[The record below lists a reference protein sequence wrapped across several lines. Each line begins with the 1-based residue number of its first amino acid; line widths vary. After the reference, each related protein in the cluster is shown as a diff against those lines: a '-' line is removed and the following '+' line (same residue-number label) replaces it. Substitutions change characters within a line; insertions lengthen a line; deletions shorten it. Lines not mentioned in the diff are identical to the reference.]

1 MSKRTT
7 NINKAIVIILIL
19 VMLLSSTMSTISGHI
34 QSGSSSTYEES
45 EAIYEPMDK
54 ANGTPTFTSLTLL
67 VSPDLANW
75 SDLPGDFDSGFEMP
89 LDTNVT
95 YFYLD
100 VNESSTTD
108 VPLAAGYYGFY
119 VAEHPDWYFDYW
131 AIRGVTASASAGT
144 WQAHMWTIINGVNPI
159 FYLSVD
165 ANQSYDLIDGLQYD
179 FAALNEP
186 LRING
191 DYHGGDYV
199 FTGTINDT
207 GGVVSDPLNM
217 SMMFFD
223 PSIPAFS
230 DVQATPTIQ
239 KLNNS
244 VNISCILTDD
254 VSISSATVYIDGP
267 GAYGS
272 TTNAMNS
279 GTGDLYYFTAPY
291 TILGNYTF
299 YIQATDS
306 EANTNLSQIEE
317 FSIVTNVPPTANFS
331 YSPEFPKVGEIT
343 YFTSNSIDVDGT
355 ISAYHWDF
363 GDTYTADVANPVHVF
378 TAGGIFNVTLT
389 VTDNNGA
396 NDTFVMTL
404 DVRANYP
411 PLEPFNPHPT
421 NGSVDIDVNADLFWN
436 ASDPDEDN
444 LTFDVYLGLTA
455 TPANVASNLSNA
467 TYDPGTLALEE
478 TYYWRVVVW
487 DTEGQFTIGPLWT
500 FNTTETGNQP
510 PFIPYDPTPDNHET
524 NISGNINL
532 SWFGGDPDG
541 DSVTYDVY
549 FGTDPSPSITAI
561 ELDTPSFNPGPLS
574 GSTTYYW
581 RVVSWDEHGV
591 SAQGSVWDFTTGTAG
606 NLPPTTPV
614 VPSGPEYG
622 RISTIYTYTTV
633 ADDPNDDLLHY
644 QWSWDGVLSDWL
656 GPYEAGDFVTADHAW
671 DTLATHEVRVRVK
684 DVAEEISDWSPIFQ
698 TTVINALTIS
708 NIGPGDVIIGGM
720 YAHFMF
726 MELSGRAVYMGLGD
740 LRIDAQVTSD
750 VDSVKFLATR
760 RNMPTWQYEYWDY
773 DTSDDVYCYY
783 HLPMGV
789 YEISVV
795 AYDMDGYEIGRVT
808 VPSLRYVNF
817 LSLSGN

>member
-7 NINKAIVIILIL
+7 LMNKAIVIILIL
-19 VMLLSSTMSTISGHI
+19 VMLFSSFMSTISADNLMEP
-34 QSGSSSTYEES
+34 STTYQQQETP
-45 EAIYEPMDK
+45 YEPMDK
-54 ANGTPTFTSLTLL
+54 ANGTPTFTSLTLIK
-67 VSPDLANW
+67 STDLANW
-75 SDLPGDFDSGFEMP
+75 SDLEGDFDSGFVMP
-89 LDTNVT
+89 LDMNVT

-119 VAEHPDWYFDYW
+119 VTDHPDWYFSYW
-131 AIRGVTASASAGT
+131 AARGVTASSTPGT
-144 WQAHMWTIINGVNPI
+144 WQEHMWTIINGVNPI

-179 FAALNEP
+179 FAGLSEP

-191 DYHGGDYV
+191 DYHGGDYI
-199 FTGTINDT
+199 FTGTIEDT
-207 GGVVSDPLNM
+207 GGEISDPLNM
-217 SMMFFD
+217 GMAFFD
-223 PSIPAFS
+223 PTIPAIS
-230 DVQATPTIQ
+230 NVQASPNPQ
-239 KLNNS
+239 KVNNA
-244 VNISCILTDD
+244 VNITCTITDD
-254 VSISSATVYIDGP
+254 VSINGVTINIDGP

-272 TTNAMNS
+272 TSNPMIAAP
-279 GTGDLYYFTAPY
+279 GDVYYYEASY

-299 YIQATDS
+299 FIVATDS
-306 EANTNLSQIEE
+306 DLNTNASQIGD
-317 FSIVTNVPPTANFS
+317 FSIVVNVPPVANFT
-331 YSPEFPKVGEIT
+331 YTPEFPKVGEIT
-343 YFTSNSIDVDGT
+343 YFTSNSVDVDGS
-355 ISAYHWDF
+355 IADYHWDF

-378 TAGGIFNVTLT
+378 TADGIFNVTLT
-389 VTDNNGA
+389 VTDDSGGV
-396 NDTFVMTL
+396 DTFTMTL
-404 DVRANYP
+404 DVRSNYP

-444 LTFDVYLGLTA
+444 LTFDVYLGLTT
-455 TPANVASNLSNA
+455 TPVLVASNLTNA

-478 TYYWRVVVW
+478 TYYWRIVVW
-487 DTEGQFTIGPLWT
+487 DTESQYTIGPLWM
-500 FNTTETGNQP
+500 FNTTETGNQA

-524 NISGNINL
+524 NVSGLVNL

-541 DSVTYDVY
+541 DAVSYDVY
-549 FGTDPSPSITAI
+549 FGTDPNPPLADI
-561 ELDTPSFNPGPLS
+561 ELDTTTYNPGPLS
-574 GSTTYYW
+574 GGTTYYW
-581 RVVSWDEHGV
+581 KIVSWDEHGV
-591 SAQGSVWDFTTGTAG
+591 SAQGSVWDFNTGSEG

-622 RISTIYTYTTV
+622 RISTIYTYTSV
-633 ADDPNDDLLHY
+633 ADDANDDMLYY

-656 GPYEAGDFVTADHAW
+656 GPFEAGDFVTANHAW
-671 DTLATHEVRVRVK
+671 DYLGIHEVRVRVK
-684 DVAEEISDWSPIFQ
+684 DVAQEISDWSPIFQ

-708 NIGPGDVIIGGM
+708 NIVPGDVIIGGM

-726 MELSGRAVYMGLGD
+726 MEMSGRAVYMGLGD

-760 RNMPTWQYEYWDY
+760 RSMPTWQFEFWDY

-783 HLPMGV
+783 HLPMGT

-808 VPSLRYVNF
+808 IPNLRYVNF